1 VSGSAL
7 GHLLPGLYFLLL
19 GAGLAAALARWYDAV
34 PRWTTAL
41 FLALP
46 LALFWQAL
54 AGDRILLPLGV
65 LGEYVPFR
73 GLPPDPDREIF
84 LQRDLVH
91 QIAPWTLEVKRA
103 LLAGRWPLWN
113 RLAGAGMPL
122 MGDPQSQ
129 PFQPLVLLGYPFS
142 VYRAAAVSAALRVH
156 LALVFTFLLLRRQ
169 GLGAPPA
176 LAGSLAFGLGS
187 FMMLWLGWP
196 IANAAAL
203 LPVALYA
210 MASCDRRGARRDF
223 ALLAAA
229 AASLLLAGHPET
241 MLYALALAGLFLASR
256 VAARRAGGRLRLLG
270 GAALALAIGAGVAAP
285 PLLLAQSYL
294 PTTGRAAA
302 MRYRLARRPLAELW
316 QELQRPAT
324 LAAWGQRSLSR
335 LLPSAAPHAQGDQVV
350 AYWGYA
356 NYFEDAGGFAGTG
369 TLLAALLAV
378 PAAAAAPLAAGPWRG
393 SPPAGRPA
401 AGGPCRPGR
410 FPQERLMLAVLAGS
424 VLVLAQPPG
433 FENLVARLPL
443 AGATAIHANGRLQL
457 LVGFCLAYLAACQ
470 LERWTRREPAGGGAG
485 ANGAAAPGTA
495 AEENGGAAAPGTAA
509 EENAAAGPRPGAAA
523 WRWFAPGPLAVALA
537 AAGLAAVIAWGYL
550 GHLLPVLDPRQ
561 AADLLRWLWA
571 QEALLAA
578 AALALGWLAARA
590 RAPTRA
596 PAPAAGRR
604 RWAAW
609 AFCGL
614 VGGELLALHGGSN
627 PSSPERLAF
636 PVTPPVA
643 FLVRHLGNDR
653 MVGMG
658 RAFPANFPAAYGLDD
673 VRIDN
678 PSAPW
683 VYLQAV
689 AGIDTPHSPV
699 PLFGR
704 PGHPLYDLLGV
715 RWVVTRPGAK
725 LPLPA
730 AFRDAA
736 GWVFERP
743 RPLPRLFLPERIQID
758 QGQWG
763 RGWLE
768 NNDDFALRALVS
780 FTPAVGRHWRAGEP
794 AASRVAV
801 VAVSSERVR
810 GRATLAERRLLAAS
824 VYQDGGWRVLAGG
837 APRAG
842 VLVDGAFAGAW
853 LDPGSWDVELIY
865 RPPLLLAGC
874 LLTALAMALGCAWWV
889 PAPERAPVL
898 SWKGD
903 GR

>member
-1 VSGSAL
+1 LSGSAL

-19 GAGLAAALARWYDAV
+19 GAGLAAALGRWYDAL
-34 PRWTTAL
+34 PRWATAL

-65 LGEYVPFR
+65 LQSYVPFR
-73 GLPPDPDREIF
+73 GLPPDPGREVF

-122 MGDPQSQ
+122 MADPQSQ

-156 LALVFTFLLLRRQ
+156 VALVFTFLLLRRQ

-176 LAGSLAFGLGS
+176 VAGSLAFGLGS

-203 LPVALYA
+203 LPVVLYGL
-210 MASCDRRGARRDF
+210 ASCDERGARRDF
-223 ALLAAA
+223 ALLAGA
-229 AASLLLAGHPET
+229 AASLLLSGHPET
-241 MLYALALAGLFLASR
+241 VLYALALAGMFLASR
-256 VAARRAGGRLRLLG
+256 VAARRAGGRRRLLG

-285 PLLLAQSYL
+285 PLLLAQRYL
-294 PTTGRAAA
+294 PTTARAAA
-302 MRYRLARRPLAELW
+302 LRRQLARRPLAELW
-316 QELQRPAT
+316 GDLRRPAT
-324 LAAWGQRSLSR
+324 LASWGRRSLSR

-350 AYWGYA
+350 AYWGDA
-356 NYFEDAGGFAGTG
+356 NYLEDACGFAGTG

-378 PAAAAAPLAAGPWRG
+378 PAAAAAPLVSRTWRG
-393 SPPAGRPA
+393 SPADARSA
-401 AGGPCRPGR
+401 AGSPGR
-410 FPQERLMLAVLAGS
+410 FPQERLMLVVLAAS
-424 VLVLAQPPG
+424 VLLLAQPPG
-433 FENLVARLPL
+433 CENLVARLPL
-443 AGATAIHANGRLQL
+443 AGATAIHANGRVQL

-470 LERWTRREPAGGGAG
+470 LERWTRRDPAGGGAG
-485 ANGAAAPGTA
+485 ANGVAAPCAAPGA
-495 AEENGGAAAPGTAA
+495 NGAVGAQADTTS
-509 EENAAAGPRPGAAA
+509 
-523 WRWFAPGPLAVALA
+523 WRRFAPGPMAVALV
-537 AAGLAAVIAWGYL
+537 AAGLAAVLAWAYL
-550 GHLLPVLDPRQ
+550 DHLPAGRQ
-561 AADLLRWLWA
+561 GSDHLRWLWA

-578 AALALGWLAARA
+578 SALALAWLAAG
-590 RAPTRA
+590 P
-596 PAPAAGRR
+596 PAAGRP

-609 AFCGL
+609 AFCAL
-614 VGGELLALHGGSN
+614 VGSELLAVHGSSN
-627 PSSPERLAF
+627 SSSPDRLAF

-643 FLVRHLGNDR
+643 FLMRHLGNDR

-658 RAFPANFPAAYGLDD
+658 QSFPANFPAAYGLDD

-678 PSAPW
+678 PSAPD
-683 VYLQAV
+683 VYLQVV
-689 AGIDTPHSPV
+689 AGLATANSLV

-715 RWVVTRPGAK
+715 RYVITHPGAA

-758 QGQWG
+758 QGQWA
-763 RGWLE
+763 RSWLE
-768 NNDDFALRALVS
+768 DNDDFARRALVS
-780 FTPAVGRHWRAGEP
+780 LTAGVGRHWRAGEP

-801 VAVSSERVR
+801 AGISGERVR
-810 GRATLAERRLLAAS
+810 GRATLVERRLLAAS
-824 VYQDGGWRVLAGG
+824 VYQDGGWHVLAGG
-837 APRAG
+837 APCAG

-853 LDPGSWDVELIY
+853 LPPGTWDVELIY

-874 LLTALAMALGCAWWV
+874 LLTALAVALGCAWWV
-889 PAPERAPVL
+889 PAPACPPVL